1 MQSGMERMSQIPIDK
16 ETQIKAMVSRG
27 RGVTQ
32 GRGGVGSELNKYPK
46 DLAMRPRIAFKIIIY
61 SFQKTWL

>member
-1 MQSGMERMSQIPIDK
+1 MLVDDLLSDKFTSDMQSGMERMSQIPIDK

-32 GRGGVGSELNKYPK
+32 N
-46 DLAMRPRIAFKIIIY
+46 
-61 SFQKTWL
+61 